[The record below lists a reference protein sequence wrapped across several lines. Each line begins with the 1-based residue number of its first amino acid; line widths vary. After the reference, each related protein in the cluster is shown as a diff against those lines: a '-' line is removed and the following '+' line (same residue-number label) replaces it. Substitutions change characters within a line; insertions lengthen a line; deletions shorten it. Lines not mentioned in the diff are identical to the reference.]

1 MDDIRAYMIK
11 LFRKSMI
18 VFIVHGFEVRLN
30 LFMERGERHDVICMV
45 WYGIYL
51 PQLFEHL
58 TSYTYNLIIKS
69 CMRFAPADRTWT
81 AAAELTQAGEK

>member
-1 MDDIRAYMIK
+1 
-11 LFRKSMI
+11 
-18 VFIVHGFEVRLN
+18 
-30 LFMERGERHDVICMV
+30 MV
-45 WYGIYL
+45 YL